1 MTETTD
7 QLMKRLHGNARGS
20 EERSAP
26 AEHHLSPSLEAD
38 HDPVARIRHDRTMPV
53 FVAEGYDSLFIVLCK
68 ALHQAQDGKGKE
80 RHAQPNTPFDQQPI
94 MGIATLTDMGF
105 QTGQAIKKTV
115 EAHGMVN
122 RKQLDAA
129 ERELLGA
136 INYLAA
142 AVLRINKIATAEMKG
157 H

>member
-1 MTETTD
+1 MNLSER
-7 QLMKRLHGNARGS
+7 LM
-20 EERSAP
+20 
-26 AEHHLSPSLEAD
+26 AD
-38 HDPVARIRHDRTMPV
+38 HDPVTRIRNDRAIPV
-53 FVAEGYDSLFIVLCK
+53 FVREGYDPLFVILCK

-80 RHAQPNTPFDQQPI
+80 RHAGDKPFLDQPI
-94 MGIATLTDMGF
+94 MGIGDLVGIGF

-122 RKQLDAA
+122 RNQLDAA

-142 AVLRINKIATAEMKG
+142 AVLRINQIATSQMEKN
-157 H
+157 

>member
-7 QLMKRLHGNARGS
+7 EMMDRLNRLHS
-20 EERSAP
+20 P
-26 AEHHLSPSLEAD
+26 ANKQE
-38 HDPVARIRHDRTMPV
+38 RTMPV
-53 FVAEGYDSLFIVLCK
+53 FVREGYDSLFTILCK
-68 ALHQAQDGKGKE
+68 ALHQAQEGKGAE
-80 RHAQPNTPFDQQPI
+80 RHANDRAFDAQPI
-94 MGIATLTDMGF
+94 MGIGDLVGMGF

-122 RKQLDAA
+122 RNQLDAA

-142 AVLRINKIATAEMKG
+142 AVLRINQLAVAKMKG
-157 H
+157 N